1 MIRKAARDCYDGRVL
16 VENPR
21 GGYSFLRG
29 IAPYSGG
36 AAASAGFEIEHARLH
51 PLLPL
56 RAGFERIRSHLKEIG
71 RPLQALCGIELR
83 SPKPFSFEGFARFN
97 AGYIEVLKR
106 WEIFQDGMNP
116 VARTNVAPEFG
127 APPEPSLYGFSYTVP
142 RASAAKRWPATFVLA
157 GAGEL
162 PEGSLDPEKVV
173 RRGETSPEAIEE
185 KARFVVGLFD
195 ERLRALGATW
205 KDATAVNVYT
215 VHDIH
220 RLLDRFLLERTA
232 AAPHGLTWHYAR
244 PPIVTIEFEM
254 DLRACRREI
263 VLYS

>member
-1 MIRKAARDCYDGRVL
+1 VL

-21 GGYSFLRG
+21 GGYRFLRG

-36 AAASAGFEIEHARLH
+36 AIAAAGFEIEHARLH
-51 PLLPL
+51 PAMPL
-56 RAGFERIRSHLKEIG
+56 RAGFERIRSHLAEIG
-71 RPLQALCGIELR
+71 RPVQALCAMELR
-83 SPKPFSFEGFARFN
+83 SPKPFTFEGFARFN
-97 AGYIEVLKR
+97 AGYIELLR
-106 WEIFQDGMNP
+106 SWEIFRDGMNP
-116 VARTNVAPEFG
+116 VARTNVAPEVG
-127 APPEPSLYGFSYTVP
+127 APAEPALYGFSYTVP

-185 KARFVVGLFD
+185 KARFVVAIFD
-195 ERLRALGATW
+195 ERLRALGASW
-205 KDATAVNVYT
+205 RQATAINVYT

-220 RLLDRFLLERTA
+220 RLLGGFLLERTA

-244 PPIVTIEFEM
+244 PPIVTIEFEL

-263 VLYS
+263 VLHT